1 MENRETTPMAHVD
14 ENESDRPIKVVVCGA
29 LGRAGRTTIDILCR
43 EPGIEIVG
51 VVDVRIAEKN
61 FPLPDGSSQVPSS
74 SNLEQILNTCKP
86 NVLVDFT
93 KPLATMAAVEL
104 ASKRGIHIVIGTTGL
119 TDNQLNKI
127 DQLAKGAGV
136 GALSGTLSFG
146 IALVSRLAAL
156 ASKYFEYA
164 EILDLGKMEKVDA
177 PSQAALDFAQAMLKA
192 RGKPFKLPP
201 INADVSASR
210 GGQYHGVTIHS
221 LRLSDCYLHEKII
234 LGAPTGT
241 LVTVGVEL
249 TSEAY
254 LYPGIVVAIEQAE
267 KHKGLVYGLDDLL
280 LDAIDERIGKA
291 E

>member
-1 MENRETTPMAHVD
+1 MAYVD

-29 LGRAGRTTIDILCR
+29 LGRAGKTTIDILCR

-51 VVDVRIAEKN
+51 VVDVLISEKN
-61 FPLPDGSSQVPSS
+61 FALPDGSGQVRSS
-74 SNLEQILNTCKP
+74 SNLEQVLSTCKP

-93 KPLATMAAVEL
+93 EPLATMGAVEL
-104 ASKRGIHIVIGTTGL
+104 ASKNGIHIVIGTTGL

-127 DQLAKGAGV
+127 NQLTQTAGV
-136 GALSGTLSFG
+136 GALTGTLSFG

-156 ASKYFEYA
+156 ASRYFEYA
-164 EILDLGKMEKVDA
+164 EIVDLGKMKKLDA

-201 INADVSASR
+201 VQTDVSASR

-221 LRLSDCYLHEKII
+221 LRLSDCYLHEQII
-234 LGAPTGT
+234 LGAPEGT
-241 LVTVGVEL
+241 MVTIGVEL

-254 LYPGIVVAIEQAE
+254 LYPGIVVAIQEAG
-267 KHKGLVYGLDDLL
+267 KHKGLVYGLDDILL
-280 LDAIDERIGKA
+280 EAINERIGKA

>member
-1 MENRETTPMAHVD
+1 MAHVD
-14 ENESDRPIKVVVCGA
+14 ENKSDCPIKVVVCGA
-29 LGRAGRTTIDILCR
+29 LGRAGKTTIDILCR

-51 VVDVRIAEKN
+51 VVDVLLSEKN
-61 FPLPDGSSQVPSS
+61 FALPDGSSQVLSS
-74 SNLEQILNTCKP
+74 ADLEHVLNACKP
-86 NVLVDFT
+86 DVLVDFT
-93 KPLATMAAVEL
+93 EPLATMAAVEL
-104 ASKRGIHIVIGTTGL
+104 ASKKGIHIVIGTTGL

-127 DQLAKGAGV
+127 DQLTKTSGV
-136 GALSGTLSFG
+136 GALTGTLSFG

-164 EILDLGKMEKVDA
+164 EIVDLGKMKKLDA

-201 INADVSASR
+201 VETDVSASR

-221 LRLSDCYLHEKII
+221 LRLSDCFLHEQII
-234 LGAPTGT
+234 LGAPAGT
-241 LVTVGVEL
+241 MVTVGVEL

-254 LYPGIVVAIEQAE
+254 LNPGIVVAIEQAG
-267 KHKGLVYGLDDLL
+267 KHKGLVYGFDDLL
-280 LDAIDERIGKA
+280 LDAINKRISKA